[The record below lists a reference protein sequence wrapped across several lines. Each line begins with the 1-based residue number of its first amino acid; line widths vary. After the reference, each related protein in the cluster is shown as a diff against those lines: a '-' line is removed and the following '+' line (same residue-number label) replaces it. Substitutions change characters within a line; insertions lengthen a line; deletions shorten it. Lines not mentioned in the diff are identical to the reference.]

1 MKKKLVGYLILACSI
16 FGLTLVGSCKDY
28 EIETLQE
35 EIDNLRSDVY
45 DGTLKDTLKDI
56 YTNLGDLKK
65 KADDTLKARID
76 TLYKFLGDAIYDTLK
91 VDSAGTQLTG
101 VSTIINYLN
110 RGLTDAAAVA
120 DSANDTAKWLAQ
132 ELRNMRY
139 GWSDSL
145 KSAFDTARM
154 SWALANQ
161 NKGELATLK
170 TKTNQMSD
178 SLKNAYDSLKGIR
191 DSLKNH
197 LARIEALE
205 ARTDQTGV
213 DNKDS
218 IQKALDSATVAYN
231 LAVRDSVKI
240 LDLIQKDKDLNKRI
254 DSLANVTKLLSDTA
268 KIYLDSALAYADT
281 IANRVHVEIHDSLE
295 VVRAEYKAAD
305 DAIKARLAKM
315 SDSIKVNRIKI
326 DSICKQVDTLKMRF
340 DTIWDT
346 LHAIIE
352 RLNIVELRVDT
363 LELKVDSLMDAE
375 KHRITSLY
383 VQGAETP
390 AFGMFALPV
399 GIKSNILMTYYGEV
413 KNASTGVN
421 FPTIGDSRLFFKDQ
435 KFTAKESAMLAASG
449 FTLDSDGLI
458 GLTGTLYGDTAGN
471 AGKLY
476 FTVNP
481 NEVDITSDPSYY
493 TFAFKNS
500 QGKAANVKIDTIVK
514 SSKTLKFGFNS
525 YGTRGAGD
533 DPATGFYEAVVS
545 IPEAN
550 IAEFKPNY
558 DKSALVGI
566 AKELKNNRDFSLTG
580 ITTSVLKTFDN
591 VLDADALNVTWK
603 DSLGVHNVT
612 SGYDIAIA
620 AITPLSYHSL
630 PALMDEFEITK
641 KRLPLNPIDQVLA
654 AIKQPSVKLSFKPIK
669 MNDVTFVIDD
679 INYTATALDTITVSV
694 KDNLGNEV
702 GTAKVPMT
710 DLNNELLKI
719 DGLVDDISESL
730 DSAEA
735 RVTRITNNIKNQ
747 ITVQVNTMLDSLDI
761 KLNEQI
767 GVVFDDVKNQIGS
780 NKFINRINS
789 LASKFNKVLDNAN
802 ELLEVSLLYEKNG
815 SFRPMS
821 ASKGIP
827 SVDNASEIELYPT
840 SLTADILAPAYKRF
854 VAVTNVIDYNTGANA
869 QDDGGV
875 YQTALVNA
883 NQNSTNMCQVIEP
896 NQSVT
901 FKPQGD
907 YIYEIVYSAIDFQ
920 GYISTRRFYIRAK

>member
-132 ELRNMRY
+132 ELRNLRIA
-139 GWSDSL
+139 WSDSL
-145 KSAFDTARM
+145 KAAFDTARM

-178 SLKNAYDSLKGIR
+178 SLKHAYDSLKAIR

-197 LARIEALE
+197 LTRIEALE
-205 ARTDQTGV
+205 ARTDNTGV

-218 IQKALDSATVAYN
+218 IKNALELAT
-231 LAVRDSVKI
+231 RDSVKI

-254 DSLANVTKLLSDTA
+254 DSLASVTKLLSDTA
-268 KIYLDSALAYADT
+268 KIYLDSALAYTDDLA
-281 IANRVHVEIHDSLE
+281 AAVHIEIHDSLE
-295 VVRAEYKAAD
+295 KVRAEYKAAD

-363 LELKVDSLMDAE
+363 LELRVDSLMDAE

-449 FTLDSDGLI
+449 FNLDVDGI
-458 GLTGTLYGDTAGN
+458 NVSGTLYGDSAGN

-669 MNDVTFVIDD
+669 MNDVTFVIDN
-679 INYTATALDTITVSV
+679 INYTAGTIADIHISV
-694 KDNLGNEV
+694 KDGG
-702 GTAKVPMT
+702 GTEIGSADVPMT
-710 DLNNELLKI
+710 DLNSELLKI
-719 DGLVDDISESL
+719 DGLVDDLSASL
-730 DSAEA
+730 DSTEA
-735 RVTRITNNIKNQ
+735 RVTRVINDIKNQ
-747 ITVQVNTMLDSLDI
+747 ITSQVNTMLDSLDI

-827 SVDNASEIELYPT
+827 SVYNASEIELYPT

>member
-132 ELRNMRY
+132 ELRNLRIA
-139 GWSDSL
+139 WSDSL
-145 KSAFDTARM
+145 KAAFDTARM

-178 SLKNAYDSLKGIR
+178 SLKHAYDSLKAIR

-197 LARIEALE
+197 LTRIEALE
-205 ARTDQTGV
+205 ARTDNTGV

-218 IQKALDSATVAYN
+218 IKNALELAT
-231 LAVRDSVKI
+231 RDSVKI

-254 DSLANVTKLLSDTA
+254 DSLASVTKLLSDTA
-268 KIYLDSALAYADT
+268 KIYLDSALAYTDDLA
-281 IANRVHVEIHDSLE
+281 AAVHIEIHDSLE
-295 VVRAEYKAAD
+295 KVRAEYKAAD

-363 LELKVDSLMDAE
+363 LELRVDSLMDAE

-449 FTLDSDGLI
+449 FNLDVDGI
-458 GLTGTLYGDTAGN
+458 NVSGTLYGDSAGN

-550 IAEFKPNY
+550 VAEFKPNY

-669 MNDVTFVIDD
+669 MNDVTFVIDN
-679 INYTATALDTITVSV
+679 INYTAGTIADIHISV
-694 KDNLGNEV
+694 KDGG
-702 GTAKVPMT
+702 GTEIGSADVPMT

-719 DGLVDDISESL
+719 DGLVDDLSESL
-730 DSAEA
+730 DSTEA
-735 RVTRITNNIKNQ
+735 RVTRVINDIKNQ
-747 ITVQVNTMLDSLDI
+747 ITSQVNTMLDSLDI

-827 SVDNASEIELYPT
+827 SVYNASEIELYPT

>member
-132 ELRNMRY
+132 ELRNLRIA
-139 GWSDSL
+139 WSDSL
-145 KSAFDTARM
+145 KAAFDTARM

-178 SLKNAYDSLKGIR
+178 SLKHAYDSLKAIR

-197 LARIEALE
+197 LTRIEALE
-205 ARTDQTGV
+205 ARTDNTGV

-218 IQKALDSATVAYN
+218 IKNALELAT
-231 LAVRDSVKI
+231 RDSVKI

-254 DSLANVTKLLSDTA
+254 DSLASVTKLLSDTA
-268 KIYLDSALAYADT
+268 KIYLDSALAYTDDLA
-281 IANRVHVEIHDSLE
+281 AAVHIEIHDSLE
-295 VVRAEYKAAD
+295 KVRAEYKAAD

-363 LELKVDSLMDAE
+363 LELRVDSLMDAE

-449 FTLDSDGLI
+449 FNLDVDGI
-458 GLTGTLYGDTAGN
+458 NVSGTLYGDSAGN

-500 QGKAANVKIDTIVK
+500 KGKAANVKIDTIVK

-550 IAEFKPNY
+550 VAEFKPNY

-580 ITTSVLKTFDN
+580 ITTSILKTFDN

-669 MNDVTFVIDD
+669 MNDVTFVIDN
-679 INYTATALDTITVSV
+679 INYTAGTIADIHISV
-694 KDNLGNEV
+694 KDGG
-702 GTAKVPMT
+702 GTEIGSADVPMT
-710 DLNNELLKI
+710 DLNSELLKI
-719 DGLVDDISESL
+719 DGLVDDLSASL
-730 DSAEA
+730 DSTEA
-735 RVTRITNNIKNQ
+735 RVTRVINDIKNQ
-747 ITVQVNTMLDSLDI
+747 ITSQVNTMLDSLDI

-827 SVDNASEIELYPT
+827 SVYNASEIELYPT

>member
-132 ELRNMRY
+132 ELRNLRIA
-139 GWSDSL
+139 WSDSL
-145 KSAFDTARM
+145 KAAFDTARM

-178 SLKNAYDSLKGIR
+178 SLKHAYDSLKAIR

-197 LARIEALE
+197 LTRIEALE
-205 ARTDQTGV
+205 ARTDNTGV

-218 IQKALDSATVAYN
+218 IKNALELAT
-231 LAVRDSVKI
+231 RDSVKI

-254 DSLANVTKLLSDTA
+254 DSLASVTKLLSDTA
-268 KIYLDSALAYADT
+268 KIYLDSALAYTDDLA
-281 IANRVHVEIHDSLE
+281 AAVHIEIHDSLE
-295 VVRAEYKAAD
+295 KVRAEYKAAD

-363 LELKVDSLMDAE
+363 LELRVDSLMDAE

-449 FTLDSDGLI
+449 FNLDADGI
-458 GLTGTLYGDTAGN
+458 NVSGTLYGDSAGN

-500 QGKAANVKIDTIVK
+500 KGKAANVKIDTIVK

-550 IAEFKPNY
+550 VAEFKPDYN
-558 DKSALVGI
+558 KSALVGI

-580 ITTSVLKTFDN
+580 ITTSILKTFDN

-669 MNDVTFVIDD
+669 MNDVTFVIDN
-679 INYTATALDTITVSV
+679 INYTAGTIADIHISV
-694 KDNLGNEV
+694 KDGG
-702 GTAKVPMT
+702 GTEIGSADVPMT
-710 DLNNELLKI
+710 DLNSELLKI
-719 DGLVDDISESL
+719 DGLVDDLSASL
-730 DSAEA
+730 DSTEA
-735 RVTRITNNIKNQ
+735 RVTRVINDIKNQ
-747 ITVQVNTMLDSLDI
+747 ITSQVNTMLDSLDI

-827 SVDNASEIELYPT
+827 SVYNASEIELYPT

>member
-132 ELRNMRY
+132 ELRNLRIA
-139 GWSDSL
+139 WSDSL
-145 KSAFDTARM
+145 KAAFDTARM

-178 SLKNAYDSLKGIR
+178 SLKHAYDSLKAIR

-197 LARIEALE
+197 LTRIEALE
-205 ARTDQTGV
+205 ARTDNTGV

-218 IQKALDSATVAYN
+218 IKNALELAT
-231 LAVRDSVKI
+231 RDSVKI

-254 DSLANVTKLLSDTA
+254 DSLASVTKLLSDTA
-268 KIYLDSALAYADT
+268 KIYLDSALAYTDDLA
-281 IANRVHVEIHDSLE
+281 AAVHIEIHDSLE
-295 VVRAEYKAAD
+295 KVRAEYKAAD

-363 LELKVDSLMDAE
+363 LELRVDSLMDAE

-449 FTLDSDGLI
+449 FNLDADGI
-458 GLTGTLYGDTAGN
+458 NVSGTLYGDSAGN

-550 IAEFKPNY
+550 VAEFKPNY

-580 ITTSVLKTFDN
+580 ITTSILKTFDN

-679 INYTATALDTITVSV
+679 INYTAGTIADIHISV
-694 KDNLGNEV
+694 KDGV
-702 GTAKVPMT
+702 GTEIGTTDVPMT
-710 DLNNELLKI
+710 DLNSELLKI
-719 DGLVDDISESL
+719 DGLVDDLSASL
-730 DSAEA
+730 DSTEE
-735 RVTRITNNIKNQ
+735 RVTRVINDIKNQ
-747 ITVQVNTMLDSLDI
+747 ITSQVNTMLDSLDI

-875 YQTALVNA
+875 YQTALVKA

>member
-132 ELRNMRY
+132 ELRNLRIA
-139 GWSDSL
+139 WSDSL
-145 KSAFDTARM
+145 KAAFDTARM

-178 SLKNAYDSLKGIR
+178 SLKHAYDSLKAIR

-197 LARIEALE
+197 LTRIEALE
-205 ARTDQTGV
+205 ARTDNTGV

-218 IQKALDSATVAYN
+218 IKNALELAT
-231 LAVRDSVKI
+231 RDSVKI

-254 DSLANVTKLLSDTA
+254 DSLASVTKLLSDTA
-268 KIYLDSALAYADT
+268 KIYLDSALAYTDDLA
-281 IANRVHVEIHDSLE
+281 AAVHIEIHDSLE
-295 VVRAEYKAAD
+295 KVRAEYKAAD

-363 LELKVDSLMDAE
+363 LELRVDSLMDAE

-449 FTLDSDGLI
+449 FNLDADGI
-458 GLTGTLYGDTAGN
+458 NVSGTLYGDSAGN

-550 IAEFKPNY
+550 VAEFKPNY

-580 ITTSVLKTFDN
+580 ITTSILKTFDN

-669 MNDVTFVIDD
+669 MNDVTFVIDN
-679 INYTATALDTITVSV
+679 INYTAGTIADIHISV
-694 KDNLGNEV
+694 KDGG
-702 GTAKVPMT
+702 GTEIGSADVPMT
-710 DLNNELLKI
+710 DLNSELLKI
-719 DGLVDDISESL
+719 DGLVDDLSASL
-730 DSAEA
+730 DSTEK
-735 RVTRITNNIKNQ
+735 RVTRVINDIKNQ
-747 ITVQVNTMLDSLDI
+747 ITSQVNTMLDSLDI

-827 SVDNASEIELYPT
+827 SVYNASEIELYPT

>member
-132 ELRNMRY
+132 ELRNLRIA
-139 GWSDSL
+139 WSDSL
-145 KSAFDTARM
+145 KAAFDTARM

-178 SLKNAYDSLKGIR
+178 SLKHAYDSLKAIR

-197 LARIEALE
+197 LTRIEALE
-205 ARTDQTGV
+205 ARTDNTGV

-218 IQKALDSATVAYN
+218 IKNALELAT
-231 LAVRDSVKI
+231 RDSVKI

-254 DSLANVTKLLSDTA
+254 DSLASVTKLLSDTA
-268 KIYLDSALAYADT
+268 KIYLDSALAYTDDLA
-281 IANRVHVEIHDSLE
+281 AAVHIEIHDSLE
-295 VVRAEYKAAD
+295 KVRAEYKAAD

-363 LELKVDSLMDAE
+363 LELRVDSLMDAE

-449 FTLDSDGLI
+449 FNLDVDGI
-458 GLTGTLYGDTAGN
+458 NVSGTLYGDSAGN

-550 IAEFKPNY
+550 VAEFKPNY

-669 MNDVTFVIDD
+669 MNDVTFVIDN
-679 INYTATALDTITVSV
+679 INYTAGTIADIHISV
-694 KDNLGNEV
+694 KDGG
-702 GTAKVPMT
+702 GTEIGSADVPMT
-710 DLNNELLKI
+710 DLNSELLKI
-719 DGLVDDISESL
+719 DGLVDDLSASL
-730 DSAEA
+730 DSTEA
-735 RVTRITNNIKNQ
+735 RVTRVINDIKNQ
-747 ITVQVNTMLDSLDI
+747 ITSQVNTMLDSLDI

-827 SVDNASEIELYPT
+827 SVYNASEIELYPT

>member
-178 SLKNAYDSLKGIR
+178 SLKHAYDSLKAIR

-197 LARIEALE
+197 LTRIEALE
-205 ARTDQTGV
+205 ARTDNTGV

-218 IQKALDSATVAYN
+218 IKNALELAT
-231 LAVRDSVKI
+231 RDSVKI

-268 KIYLDSALAYADT
+268 KIYLDSALAYTDDLA
-281 IANRVHVEIHDSLE
+281 AAVHIEIHDSLE
-295 VVRAEYKAAD
+295 KVRAEYKAAD

-363 LELKVDSLMDAE
+363 LELRVDSLMDAE

-449 FTLDSDGLI
+449 FNLDADGI
-458 GLTGTLYGDTAGN
+458 NVSGTLYGDSAGN

-533 DPATGFYEAVVS
+533 DPATGFYEASVS

-550 IAEFKPNY
+550 VAEFKPNY

-580 ITTSVLKTFDN
+580 ITTSILKTFDN

-669 MNDVTFVIDD
+669 MNDVTFVIDN
-679 INYTATALDTITVSV
+679 INYTAGTIADIHISV
-694 KDNLGNEV
+694 KDGG
-702 GTAKVPMT
+702 GTEIGSADVPMT

-719 DGLVDDISESL
+719 DGLVDDLSESL
-730 DSAEA
+730 DSTEA

-747 ITVQVNTMLDSLDI
+747 ITDQVNDMLDSLDI

-789 LASKFNKVLDNAN
+789 LASKFNNVLDNAN

-827 SVDNASEIELYPT
+827 SVYNASEIELYPT

-883 NQNSTNMCQVIEP
+883 NQNSTNMCQVIDP

>member
-132 ELRNMRY
+132 ELRNLRIA
-139 GWSDSL
+139 WSDSL
-145 KSAFDTARM
+145 KAAFDTARM

-178 SLKNAYDSLKGIR
+178 SLKHAYDSLKAIR

-197 LARIEALE
+197 LTRIEALE
-205 ARTDQTGV
+205 ARTDNTGV

-218 IQKALDSATVAYN
+218 IKNALELAT
-231 LAVRDSVKI
+231 RDSVKI

-254 DSLANVTKLLSDTA
+254 DSLASVTKLLSDTA
-268 KIYLDSALAYADT
+268 KIYLDSALAYTDDLA
-281 IANRVHVEIHDSLE
+281 AAVHIEIHDSLE
-295 VVRAEYKAAD
+295 KVRAEYKAAD

-363 LELKVDSLMDAE
+363 LELRVDSLMDAE

-449 FTLDSDGLI
+449 FNLDADGI
-458 GLTGTLYGDTAGN
+458 NVSGTLYGDSAGN

-550 IAEFKPNY
+550 VAEFKPNY

-580 ITTSVLKTFDN
+580 ITTSILKTFDN

-679 INYTATALDTITVSV
+679 INYTAGTIADIHISV
-694 KDNLGNEV
+694 KDGG
-702 GTAKVPMT
+702 GTEIGSADVPMT
-710 DLNNELLKI
+710 DLNSELLKI
-719 DGLVDDISESL
+719 DGLVDDLSASL
-730 DSAEA
+730 DSTEE
-735 RVTRITNNIKNQ
+735 RVTRVINDIKNQ
-747 ITVQVNTMLDSLDI
+747 ITSQVNTMLDSLDI

-827 SVDNASEIELYPT
+827 SVYNASEIELYPT

>member
-132 ELRNMRY
+132 ELRNLRIA
-139 GWSDSL
+139 WSDSL
-145 KSAFDTARM
+145 KAAFDTARM

-178 SLKNAYDSLKGIR
+178 SLKHAYDSLKAIR

-197 LARIEALE
+197 LTRIEALE
-205 ARTDQTGV
+205 ARTDNTGV

-218 IQKALDSATVAYN
+218 IKNALELAT
-231 LAVRDSVKI
+231 RDSVKI

-254 DSLANVTKLLSDTA
+254 DSLASVTKLLSDTA
-268 KIYLDSALAYADT
+268 KIYLDSALAYTDDLA
-281 IANRVHVEIHDSLE
+281 AAVHIEIHDSLE
-295 VVRAEYKAAD
+295 KVRAEYKAAD

-363 LELKVDSLMDAE
+363 LELRVDSLMDAE

-449 FTLDSDGLI
+449 FNLDVDGI
-458 GLTGTLYGDTAGN
+458 NVSGTLYGDSAGN

-550 IAEFKPNY
+550 VAEFKPNY

-580 ITTSVLKTFDN
+580 ITTSILKTFDN

-669 MNDVTFVIDD
+669 MNDVTFVIDN
-679 INYTATALDTITVSV
+679 INYTAGTIADIHISV
-694 KDNLGNEV
+694 KDGG
-702 GTAKVPMT
+702 GTEIGSADVPMT
-710 DLNNELLKI
+710 DLNSELLKI
-719 DGLVDDISESL
+719 DGLVDDLSASL
-730 DSAEA
+730 DSTEK
-735 RVTRITNNIKNQ
+735 RVTRVINDIKNQ
-747 ITVQVNTMLDSLDI
+747 ITSQVNTMLDSLDI

-827 SVDNASEIELYPT
+827 SVYNASEIELYPT

>member
-178 SLKNAYDSLKGIR
+178 SLKHAYDSLKAIR

-197 LARIEALE
+197 LTRIEALE
-205 ARTDQTGV
+205 ARTDNTGV

-218 IQKALDSATVAYN
+218 IKNALELAT
-231 LAVRDSVKI
+231 RDSVKI

-268 KIYLDSALAYADT
+268 KIYLDSALAYTDDLA
-281 IANRVHVEIHDSLE
+281 AAVHIEIHDSLE
-295 VVRAEYKAAD
+295 KVRAEYKAAD

-363 LELKVDSLMDAE
+363 LELRVDSLMDAE

-449 FTLDSDGLI
+449 FNLDADGI
-458 GLTGTLYGDTAGN
+458 NVSGTLYGDSAGN

-580 ITTSVLKTFDN
+580 ITTSILKTFDN

-669 MNDVTFVIDD
+669 MNDVTFVIDN
-679 INYTATALDTITVSV
+679 INYTAGTIADIHISV
-694 KDNLGNEV
+694 KDGG
-702 GTAKVPMT
+702 GTEIGSADVPMT

-719 DGLVDDISESL
+719 DGLVDDLSESL
-730 DSAEA
+730 DSTEA

-747 ITVQVNTMLDSLDI
+747 ITDQVNDMLDSLDF

-767 GVVFDDVKNQIGS
+767 GVVFADVKNQIGS

-827 SVDNASEIELYPT
+827 SVYNASEIELYPT

-883 NQNSTNMCQVIEP
+883 NQNSTNMCQVIDP

>member
-132 ELRNMRY
+132 ELRNLRIA
-139 GWSDSL
+139 WSDSL
-145 KSAFDTARM
+145 KAAFDTARM

-178 SLKNAYDSLKGIR
+178 SLKHAYDSLKAIR

-197 LARIEALE
+197 LTRIEALE
-205 ARTDQTGV
+205 ARTDNTGV

-218 IQKALDSATVAYN
+218 IKNALELAT
-231 LAVRDSVKI
+231 RDSVKI

-268 KIYLDSALAYADT
+268 KIYLDSALAYTDDLA
-281 IANRVHVEIHDSLE
+281 AAVHIEIHDSLE
-295 VVRAEYKAAD
+295 KVRAEYKAAD

-363 LELKVDSLMDAE
+363 LELRVDSLMDAE

-449 FTLDSDGLI
+449 FNLDVDGI
-458 GLTGTLYGDTAGN
+458 NVSGTLYGDSAGN

-550 IAEFKPNY
+550 VAEFKPNY

-580 ITTSVLKTFDN
+580 ITTSILKTFDN

-669 MNDVTFVIDD
+669 MNDVTFVIDN
-679 INYTATALDTITVSV
+679 INYTAGTIADIHISV
-694 KDNLGNEV
+694 KDGG
-702 GTAKVPMT
+702 GTEIGSADVPMT

-719 DGLVDDISESL
+719 DGLVDDLSESL
-730 DSAEA
+730 DSTEA
-735 RVTRITNNIKNQ
+735 RVTRVINDIKNQ
-747 ITVQVNTMLDSLDI
+747 ITSQVNTMLDSLDI

-827 SVDNASEIELYPT
+827 SVYNASEIELYPT

>member
-132 ELRNMRY
+132 ELRNLRIA
-139 GWSDSL
+139 WSDSL
-145 KSAFDTARM
+145 KAAFDTARM

-178 SLKNAYDSLKGIR
+178 SLKHAYDSLKAIR

-197 LARIEALE
+197 LTRIEALE
-205 ARTDQTGV
+205 ARTDNTGV

-218 IQKALDSATVAYN
+218 IKNALELAT
-231 LAVRDSVKI
+231 RDSVKI

-254 DSLANVTKLLSDTA
+254 DSLASVTKLLSDTA
-268 KIYLDSALAYADT
+268 KIYLDSALAYTDDLA
-281 IANRVHVEIHDSLE
+281 AAVHIEIHDSLE
-295 VVRAEYKAAD
+295 KVRAEYKAAD

-363 LELKVDSLMDAE
+363 LELRVDSLMDAE

-449 FTLDSDGLI
+449 FNLDADGI
-458 GLTGTLYGDTAGN
+458 NVSGTLYGDSAGN

-550 IAEFKPNY
+550 VAEFKPNY

-580 ITTSVLKTFDN
+580 ITTSILKTFDN

-669 MNDVTFVIDD
+669 MNDVTFVIDN
-679 INYTATALDTITVSV
+679 INYTAGTIADIHISV
-694 KDNLGNEV
+694 KDGG
-702 GTAKVPMT
+702 GTEIGSADVPMT

-719 DGLVDDISESL
+719 DGLVDDLSASL
-730 DSAEA
+730 DSTEE
-735 RVTRITNNIKNQ
+735 RVTRVINDIKNQ
-747 ITVQVNTMLDSLDI
+747 ITSQVNTMLDSLDI

-827 SVDNASEIELYPT
+827 SVYNASEIELYPT